1 MHAGSDPED
10 LVATVHAHPTMAEA
24 LREAALVARGEG
36 VNV

>member
-1 MHAGSDPED
+1 
-10 LVATVHAHPTMAEA
+10 VHAHPTMAEA